1 VYRLPDNRCWRQ
13 LLFENPDEG
22 SIRAIADYPDQSD
35 GSPEALILD
44 WQRELKNRASWHVCC
59 RPQTSLMSL
68 DNRTAN
74 R

>member
-1 VYRLPDNRCWRQ
+1 MGDGKSEITEMHLARRGQDRPE
-13 LLFENPDEG
+13 LLR
-22 SIRAIADYPDQSD
+22 S
-35 GSPEALILD
+35 LILD

-68 DNRTAN
+68 DNRTTN